1 MIECVPNVSE
11 GQNHELVD
19 RVARAVR
26 SVPGVS
32 LLDYSADPAH
42 NRSVFTCAGDAASL
56 EHAVVSLYSVVLPAI
71 DLRTHRGVHPRLGAV
86 DVVPFVPLEGSTMAD
101 CVSLAQRVG
110 RTVAERFQIPV
121 FLYEEAASAPDR
133 RSLSNVRRGG
143 FEKLADRMA
152 AGFLPDFGPHVPH
165 PTAGASAVGA
175 RTLLVAFNVN
185 LSTRRVDVAGAIAR
199 AVRSSNG
206 GLPCVKALGLSLDD
220 RAIVQVSMNLTDHH
234 RTSIRQAFEA
244 VAREAA
250 ARGVDVIESE
260 IIGLAPAAAL
270 DEATATAIRLPG
282 DWREKI
288 LERRLSG

>member
-32 LLDYSADPAH
+32 LLDYSSDPAH
-42 NRSVFTCAGDAASL
+42 NRSVFTFAGHASSL
-56 EHAVVSLYSVVLPAI
+56 EQAIVALYGVVIPAV

-101 CVSLAQRVG
+101 CVSLARRVG
-110 RTVAERFQIPV
+110 RAVAQRFQIPV

-133 RSLSNVRRGG
+133 RSLANVRRGG
-143 FEKLADRMA
+143 FERLADRMA

-165 PTAGASAVGA
+165 ATAGASAVGA
-175 RTLLVAFNVN
+175 RKLLVAFNVN
-185 LSTRRVDVAGAIAR
+185 LSTRRLEVADAIAR
-199 AVRSSNG
+199 AVRHSNG

-220 RAIVQVSMNLTDHH
+220 RALVQVSMNLTDHQ
-234 RTSIRQAFEA
+234 RTNIRQAFEA

-250 ARGVDVIESE
+250 AHGVEVLESE

-270 DEATATAIRLPG
+270 DEATAAAIRLPG